1 MEDLFLYIKRH
12 IKFVILL
19 CLFLLIFLTVFWLY
33 ALPLEPILYS
43 AILSFA
49 ILLVFALWD
58 FSAFRKKHKM
68 LSDLKKRIVYEAEY
82 LPAPRDAIE
91 DDYTQLLK
99 ILHEDKISSVSKIDS
114 ERQNM
119 VEYYTVWAHQIKTPI
134 FAMRLTLDENSNAEL
149 LSQLFKIEQYVDMAL
164 SYLKLSSTTNDFVIK
179 YSDLDTIV
187 RKSVRK
193 FASEFVKS
201 KISLDFK
208 ETGLKVLT
216 DEKWLGFILE
226 QILSNS
232 IKYAPNGHVSIFAEE
247 PKTLVIKDNGIG
259 ISPEDLP
266 RIFEYG
272 YTGYNGRMCSKST
285 GLGLFLCKKIA
296 KKLSADIAVTSQP
309 NAGTTVRIYLDE
321 NKINVE

>member
-1 MEDLFLYIKRH
+1 MRNLVLYIKRH

-19 CLFLLIFLTVFWLY
+19 FLFLMIFSTVFWLY

-49 ILLVFALWD
+49 ILLVFASWD
-58 FSAFRKKHKM
+58 FLAFRKKHKM
-68 LSDLKKRIVYEAEY
+68 LLDLKKRIVYEAEY

-114 ERQNM
+114 ERQSM
-119 VEYYTVWAHQIKTPI
+119 IEYYTVWAHQIKTPI
-134 FAMRLTLDENSNAEL
+134 FAMRLTLDENSDAEL

-164 SYLKLSSTTNDFVIK
+164 SYLKLNSTTNDFVIK
-179 YSDLDTIV
+179 YTDLDTIV
-187 RKSVRK
+187 RQSVRK
-193 FASEFVKS
+193 FAGQFVRS

-247 PKTLVIKDNGIG
+247 PKTLVIKDSGIG

-309 NAGTTVRIYLDE
+309 NVGTTVRIYLDE

>member
-1 MEDLFLYIKRH
+1 MRDLFLYIKRH

-58 FSAFRKKHKM
+58 FSAFRRKHKM
-68 LSDLKKRIVYEAEY
+68 LSDLRKRIVYEAEY

-119 VEYYTVWAHQIKTPI
+119 IEYYTVWAHQIKTPI
-134 FAMRLTLDENSNAEL
+134 FAMRLTLDENSDAEL

-164 SYLKLSSTTNDFVIK
+164 SYLKLNSTTNDFVIK
-179 YSDLDTIV
+179 YTDLDTIV

-193 FASEFVKS
+193 FAGEFVKS